1 MKKPLII
8 TISLVIGLL
17 TGACYNDTFPD
28 ESQIPLPENVSYAQ
42 EIQPIWN
49 QSCVSCHQGNQDPD
63 LRASVSFNILT
74 TEGWVIPGNADG
86 SILFRSLIGDGVS
99 LMPPGNPLTTAKINL
114 VKQWINEGALNN

>member
-8 TISLVIGLL
+8 AVSLVLGLL

-63 LRASVSFNILT
+63 LRANVSFNVLT
-74 TEGWVIPGNADG
+74 GDGWVIPGNADG